1 MTKCTGDRYSVFP
14 AAVGEAGE
22 GREAGHDVVETL
34 RAEEAGEAHLGVA
47 KAQIQQG
54 EGNDPMER
62 EDEDNQ
68 QCGFRGTSL
77 VQPVPKPP

>member
-1 MTKCTGDRYSVFP
+1 MCRHKISRSRSTDFITVYLP
-14 AAVGEAGE
+14 
-22 GREAGHDVVETL
+22 
-34 RAEEAGEAHLGVA
+34 

-62 EDEDNQ
+62 EDEDSQ

-77 VQPVPKPP
+77 VQPNQSK